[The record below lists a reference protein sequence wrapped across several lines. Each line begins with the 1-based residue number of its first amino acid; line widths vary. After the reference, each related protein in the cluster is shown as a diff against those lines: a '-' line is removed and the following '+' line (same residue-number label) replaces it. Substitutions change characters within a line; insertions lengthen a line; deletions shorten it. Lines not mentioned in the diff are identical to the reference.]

1 MYICYSY
8 PVRHTFH
15 MIIII
20 SLFQDLFFLGF
31 SFAGQCLQVNSTL
44 KQNYT
49 KVKEG
54 EDGESEE
61 AEEELVRSWI
71 LTSHQL
77 LKVIP

>member
-1 MYICYSY
+1 
-8 PVRHTFH
+8 
-15 MIIII
+15 
-20 SLFQDLFFLGF
+20 
-31 SFAGQCLQVNSTL
+31 LQVNSTL
-44 KQNYT
+44 KRNYI

-54 EDGESEE
+54 EDGEGEE

>member
-1 MYICYSY
+1 
-8 PVRHTFH
+8 

-20 SLFQDLFFLGF
+20 SLIEDLFFLGV
-31 SFAGQCLQVNSTL
+31 SFAGQRLQVNSTL
-44 KQNYT
+44 KRNYI

-54 EDGESEE
+54 EDGEGEE